1 MIRLTFL
8 GTSAAAPTLSR
19 NLPAIALKRAGDLM
33 LFDCGEGT
41 QRQMMRYGTGFDVRD
56 VFFTHLHADHYL
68 GIIGFVRTLWMAER
82 ADPMRLYC
90 PRTAA
95 RTLEQAISL
104 GFQDGR
110 RFPVEIHELDD
121 GDVVRRDGYE
131 IRAFRVDHR
140 IPALG
145 YALVEPN
152 RPGRFDPERARALA
166 IPPGPLFGRLQRG
179 EAITLM
185 DGRRIAPEEVVG
197 PPRKGRKIVVSGDTL
212 PCRSTI
218 RAAEDA
224 DLLIH
229 EATFGDDDLER
240 ARATFHST
248 AAQAALV
255 AREARVRRLILTHFS
270 NRYAI
275 DPGLLLRQA
284 RAHFAAVEAAKDGF
298 TIDIPLT
305 DEEVDSA
312 ARECGGP
319 HSH

>member
-1 MIRLTFL
+1 MIRITFL

-82 ADPMRLYC
+82 AEPMRLYC
-90 PRTAA
+90 PKSAG

-104 GFQDGR
+104 GFQDGK
-110 RFPVEIHELDD
+110 RFPIEIHELSD
-121 GDVVRRDGYE
+121 GEAVQRDGYE
-131 IRAFRVDHR
+131 IRAFRVEHR
-140 IPALG
+140 IAALG
-145 YALVEPN
+145 YALIESL
-152 RPGRFDPERARALA
+152 RPGKFDPVRARALS
-166 IPPGPLFGRLQRG
+166 IPPGPLFGKLQRG
-179 EAITLM
+179 QAITLE
-185 DGRRIAPEEVVG
+185 DGRRIEPGEVVG
-197 PPRKGRKIVVSGDTL
+197 APRLGRKIVISGDTL
-212 PCRSTI
+212 PCSATL
-218 RAAEDA
+218 AAAHRA

-229 EATFGDDDLER
+229 EATFGDGDLAR

-248 AAQAALV
+248 AAQAAQI
-255 AREARVRRLILTHFS
+255 AREAAVRRLVLTHFS

-284 RAHFAAVEAAKDGF
+284 RAHFPAVEAAKDGF
-298 TIDIPLT
+298 TVDIPLA
-305 DEEVDSA
+305 DETA
-312 ARECGGP
+312 AQAGRECGAP
-319 HSH
+319 DLH